1 MTDKELE
8 QRLEKALSAAAP
20 DDVEGVLSRCEAR
33 KGIVIPMKKRTT
45 GKMWKSLAAACLA
58 LVLVGGGGAYYYQAN
73 AVASVVSLDVNPCI
87 ELKVNKSEKVLSADP
102 MNADG
107 AVILEGMDLKGTKAD
122 VAMYAIIGA
131 LRRHFQEIDY
141 LVTYNGRQFD
151 VPYLRKRA
159 KLLGLAPF
167 RYNLSNLDLYMLIKG
182 YSEVSFFLKNIKQKT
197 VEAYMGFADD
207 RRDTISGVES
217 IFLYESFQQCQDAEL
232 RDILDNR
239 ILLHNHDDLL
249 QLYRLLPIIRQLD
262 FHKGINMLGFPVL
275 GENGWP
281 YLSVTRARAVG
292 REFEISGQY
301 NGPEFS
307 YVSYDTFLHY
317 YSCEF
322 YDDGDFVF
330 KIPVERH
337 KGNSFI
343 RLSLYFDDFSD
354 LKRYPGFANGFML
367 VSRGLEPC
375 HMDSSMFAQKFLRDF
390 MQKNICPL
398 AAMYPL

>member
-1 MTDKELE
+1 MKTL
-8 QRLEKALSAAAP
+8 QREHTVKTFQSSLM
-20 DDVEGVLSRCEAR
+20 DQYFGGMRMGVFDIETM
-33 KGIVIPMKKRTT
+33 GIVAEKSPMI
-45 GKMWKSLAAACLA
+45 LAGL
-58 LVLVGGGGAYYYQAN
+58 LTP
-73 AVASVVSLDVNPCI
+73 LDEERLRI
-87 ELKVNKSEKVLSADP
+87 TQYFAEKPGDEA
-102 MNADG
+102 
-107 AVILEGMDLKGTKAD
+107 
-122 VAMYAIIGA
+122 AIIGA

-232 RDILDNR
+232 RDILANR

-307 YVSYDTFLHY
+307 YVSYDTLLHY